1 MMNKARW
8 ILVAFVFLLTS
19 LTLFVL
25 SATGCQE
32 ACLLTPFRL
41 DTINEIAEGLVLASI
56 VAFFLVVKPTIPSW
70 LSRPVAPH
78 FPRWLVVTLAL
89 SGVFVYVLFAVVDA
103 TYYSFASSY
112 QSGIAAFA
120 VWLLTIVIVSFRTGV
135 IKAIKIF
142 GLPAIVFSMVLLLAA
157 NYLQMTS
164 SISNLI
170 QWDLN
175 LRGWNY
181 IPLVSNWSVLT
192 IASFLLVREAGS
204 HFQHVPAQPCNERCC
219 PADCLCGDCSLCST
233 SRSVGNASVPSG
245 SIPNPPSYPASAPGL
260 DLESPIPQ
268 QEPREPGPHEP
279 A

>member
-8 ILVAFVFLLTS
+8 ILVVFVFLLTS

-56 VAFFLVVKPTIPSW
+56 VAIFLVVKPTVPSW
-70 LSRPVAPH
+70 LSKPVAPH

-112 QSGIAAFA
+112 QSGIAASV
-120 VWLLTIVIVSFRTGV
+120 VWVLTIAIVSFRTGV
-135 IKAIKIF
+135 LNAVKIF
-142 GLPAIVFSMVLLLAA
+142 GLPAIVFSMVLLLSA

-192 IASFLLVREAGS
+192 IASFLLLREAGS
-204 HFQHVPAQPCNERCC
+204 HFQHIPAQPCNENCC

-233 SRSVGNASVPSG
+233 SHSGGNAAVPSG
-245 SIPNPPSYPASAPGL
+245 SMPNPPSYPAPTPGL
-260 DLESPIPQ
+260 DLGRPLPQ
-268 QEPREPGPHEP
+268 QESREPQPREPM
-279 A
+279 